1 LDRADAMNRLA
12 LQGLNVLVVDDDPRV
27 RGLYAMVLRE
37 AGATVSASGTATEAI
52 QLAELH
58 PPDVVVTDLRMPQH
72 DGLWLLQEVK
82 RRMPGIPVIVVT
94 GAVDAQSDDRL
105 LSLGFAESLHKPLVL
120 SQLTE
125 AVARVVR
132 RPDST

>member
-1 LDRADAMNRLA
+1 MSRLA

-37 AGATVSASGTATEAI
+37 AGATVSAAGTATEAI
-52 QLAELH
+52 QLADLH

-82 RRMPGIPVIVVT
+82 RRMPRIPVIVVT
-94 GAVDAQSDDRL
+94 GALDAPSDDHL
-105 LSLGFAESLHKPLVL
+105 HSLGFAESLHKPLVL

-132 RPDST
+132 PPDST